1 MAHDTKVMIKTV
13 TLADIVRPTNYQP
26 SSPLV

>member
-1 MAHDTKVMIKTV
+1 MAHATKVMIQTV
-13 TLADIVRPTNYQP
+13 TLAETIRPTNYQP